1 MTGLTMNCEDYTT
14 WRRLQMHIEA
24 LRDSEESRRFLLSC
38 VTASLALNFGLSV
51 IVVLLVLRLRG
62 AI

>member
-1 MTGLTMNCEDYTT
+1 MNRDEFAT
-14 WRRLQMHIEA
+14 WRRLKLHIEA

-38 VTASLALNFGLSV
+38 VTALLALNFGLSV

-62 AI
+62 TI